1 MNKKWKIWLPVFFGM
16 AIAVGIIIGNL
27 IAKKAFSGS
36 GKGLNTSYFSKTSK
50 LETILGLIDA
60 DYVEEVNVDSLSDD
74 LIPKLL
80 ANLDPHS
87 VYIPAEDMEMANEDL
102 DGSFSGIGVQF
113 NIQTDTIMV
122 ISVIHGG
129 PSDKVGIQPGDRIVS
144 VNDSSFVGKRITN
157 ERVMKKLRGK
167 KGTKVKLG
175 IKRRNSPK
183 ILTYVITRGNV
194 PVKSVDSYYMLAP
207 QVGYIKVSNFGAQ
220 TYQEFISAID
230 RLRHSGAQKFVVDL
244 RGNPGGYMDAAT
256 NMVNEFL
263 RKGRLIVYTQ
273 GKSYPR
279 KDIFANGNGTCQQ
292 SDLVVLIDEWS
303 ASASEIFAGAMQDN
317 DRALI
322 VGRRSFG
329 KGLVQQ
335 QIPFNDGS
343 AVRLTVARYYT
354 PSGRCIQKPYKKGDM
369 ISYEKDIMNRYIHGE
384 FSNKDSIKLSKAQ
397 RYKTVSGRTVYGGGG
412 IMADIFIPKDT
423 SGYTPYFNKV
433 LDNGYLYEFAFQ
445 YADANR
451 AKLKKYRKWQDLY
464 SYLQKQ
470 PMLVDF
476 AEFAERKKG
485 VRKNVHQILR
495 SASLIEQL
503 LYSYVAKDIAGD
515 DAYYPIINSDDA
527 CIREAI
533 KQLRHK
539 IKLTAQK

>member
-16 AIAVGIIIGNL
+16 AIAIGIIVGNL
-27 IAKKAFSGS
+27 IAKKAFTGN
-36 GKGLNTSYFSKTSK
+36 GKGMNSSYFSKTSK

-60 DYVEEVNVDSLSDD
+60 DYVEDVNVDSLSED

-87 VYIPAEDMEMANEDL
+87 VYIPASDMEMANEDL

-113 NIQTDTIMV
+113 NIQTDTVMV

-129 PSDKVGIQPGDRIVS
+129 PSDKLGILPGDRIVS
-144 VNDSSFVGKRITN
+144 VNDSVFVGKKMTN

-167 KGTKVKLG
+167 KGSKVKLG
-175 IKRRNSPK
+175 IKRRSSAK
-183 ILTYVITRGNV
+183 ILTYVVTRGDV
-194 PVKSVDSYYMLAP
+194 PVRSVDSYYMLTP
-207 QVGYIKVSNFGAQ
+207 QIGYIKVSNFGAQ
-220 TYQEFISAID
+220 TYQEFIGAIKK
-230 RLRHSGAQKFVVDL
+230 LHKSGAQKFVVDL

-256 NMVNEFL
+256 SMVNEFL
-263 RKGRLIVYTQ
+263 KKGNLIVYTK

-279 KDIFANGNGTCQQ
+279 KDIYANGNGTCQKA
-292 SDLVVLIDEWS
+292 DLVVLIDEWS

-317 DRALI
+317 DRAI
-322 VGRRSFG
+322 IIGRRSFG

-369 ISYEKDIMNRYIHGE
+369 MSYEKDIMNRYIHGE
-384 FSNKDSIKLSKAQ
+384 FSNKDSIKISKGLK
-397 RYKTVSGRTVYGGGG
+397 YKTVGGRLVYGGGG

-423 SGYTPYFNKV
+423 SCYTPYFNKV
-433 LDNGYLYEFAFQ
+433 VDAGYLYEFAFQ
-445 YADANR
+445 YADGHR
-451 AKLKKYRKWQDLY
+451 AKLKQYKNWQSLF
-464 SYLQKQ
+464 SYLEKQ

-476 AEFAERKKG
+476 AEFAEKKKG
-485 VRKNVHQILR
+485 VKKNIRQILK
-495 SASLIEQL
+495 SAPLIEQMI
-503 LYSYVAKDIAGD
+503 YSYVAKDAAGD
-515 DAYYPIINSDDA
+515 EAYYPIVNSEDD
-527 CIREAI
+527 CLKEAI
-533 KQLRHK
+533 KQLKHK
-539 IKLTAQK
+539 VNLTAQK